1 MKGVLIG
8 TDFIK
13 SSNGDYK
20 VIETNTNIRLYENE
34 DLSINDYIDKVS
46 FKNLLIQNNITEL
59 VYIHPGNAGDANSQR
74 RQEKSIFENIANELN
89 ITYTKVIT
97 PPSSVTIPYVEDSD
111 NKFILRH
118 SYDSTALIDDTY
130 CNDNYEFAKL
140 IEGQSYSTKKIIKDS
155 NFNLNDFP
163 SVDISTNYPNVVVK
177 SRYPNYNTV
186 EFPKIF
192 KLDSDSE
199 LEILANITQ
208 STETY
213 VEEYIISN
221 DELID
226 NSVNI
231 IRSVDIIYGSNLD
244 TLHLGSH
251 HIISRLE
258 IDLTDDVYNENKE
271 INQIGRVRY
280 STKNSMNIFSTN
292 VIYHADQ
299 DSKIRLADGT
309 TTNIANLS
317 VGSVVTS
324 PTFENFD
331 SIDDDGPNYKNW
343 SGSFDNS
350 KSTLQLREATVV
362 SLNSKTLD
370 TVFIEITLE
379 DGTNWSDL
387 PSSPAYVEIKDSLL
401 TKFKTIDE
409 LTIGD
414 KFILYNSNTNE
425 LEKVAVTDLNVIF
438 KTNFTIYQI
447 DIEPFNLFI
456 SSIDEANNRYMV
468 MHNYG
473 CSSCYGWPAN
483 CGYTYCA
490 FFCYFCSKSDISY
503 KENLNLIGE
512 SPLGIKIYQFN
523 YIGETGLYEGVI
535 AQELIGTK
543 YESALQLDDN
553 GKYLVDY
560 GKIDVEFKKIN

>member
-13 SSNGDYK
+13 SSDDSYK
-20 VIETNTNIRLYENE
+20 VIEMNTNIRLYENE
-34 DLSINDYIDKVS
+34 ELSLEDYIDKQIL
-46 FKNLLIQNNITEL
+46 KDLLINNNITEF
-59 VYIHPGNAGDANSQR
+59 VYINPGNPAAPKQD
-74 RQEKSIFENIANELN
+74 KTIFENIAEELG
-89 ITYTKVIT
+89 ITYTNIIT
-97 PPSSVTIPYVEDSD
+97 PHSSVTIPYVEDAD

-140 IEGQSYSTKKIIKDS
+140 IEDKPYSTKKIIKDS
-155 NFNLNDFP
+155 AFSISDFS
-163 SVDISTNYPNVVVK
+163 SVDTSTNYPNVVVK

-186 EFPKIF
+186 DFPKIF
-192 KLDSDSE
+192 KLDNDAE
-199 LEILANITQ
+199 LEALSNVDQ
-208 STETY
+208 SIETY
-213 VEEYIISN
+213 VEEYIINEQS
-221 DELID
+221 LID

-231 IRSVDIIYGSNLD
+231 IRSIDIVYGSNLD

-251 HIISRLE
+251 HILSRL
-258 IDLTDDVYNENKE
+258 DVDTTDDVYNENKE

-280 STKNSMNIFSTN
+280 STKNSMNIFSAN
-292 VIYHADQ
+292 IIYHADQ

-468 MHNYG
+468 MHNAG
-473 CSSCYGWPAN
+473 CQYCYGWPAN

-490 FFCYFCSKSDISY
+490 FFCYFCYKQSDIRF
-503 KENLNLIGE
+503 KENIELIGQ
-512 SPLGIKIYQFN
+512 SPSGINIYKFN
-523 YIGETGLYEGVI
+523 YIGEDGLYEGII
-535 AQELIGTK
+535 AQELIGTE
-543 YESALQLDDN
+543 YESALKLED

-560 GKIDVEFKKIN
+560 NQIGVEFKKID